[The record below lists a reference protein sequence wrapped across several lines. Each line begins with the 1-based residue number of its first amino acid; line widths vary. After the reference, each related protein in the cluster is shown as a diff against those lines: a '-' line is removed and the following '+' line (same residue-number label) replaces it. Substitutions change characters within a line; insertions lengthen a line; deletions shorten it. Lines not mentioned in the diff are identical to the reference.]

1 MILYVV
7 DLEMSAALHDE
18 YMAWLQDHVREMLAL
33 PGFEGAEIM
42 SRIEPPPSEDHWTIC
57 VHYRLRDRAAWQ
69 AYLSGHA
76 PRMRRAGSDRFGGRV
91 KTTRRVLEIA

>member
-7 DLEMSAALHDE
+7 DLEMAATLRDE
-18 YMAWLQDHVREMLAL
+18 YMAWLNDHVREMLAL
-33 PGFEGAEIM
+33 PGFESAEIM
-42 SRIEPPPSEDHWTIC
+42 SPLEPPPSEGRWTIC

-76 PRMRRAGSDRFGGRV
+76 QRMRQAGSDRFGDRV
-91 KTTRRVLEIA
+91 QASRRVLEIV